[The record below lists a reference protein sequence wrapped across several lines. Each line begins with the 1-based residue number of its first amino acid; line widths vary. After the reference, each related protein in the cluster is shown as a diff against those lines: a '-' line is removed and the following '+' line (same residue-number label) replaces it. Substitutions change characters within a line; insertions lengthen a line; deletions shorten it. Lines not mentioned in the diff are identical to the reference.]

1 MYILLWTIA
10 ERFGFELD
18 LRYDDVA
25 QQWNISLCYPE
36 YRLKQEFYIYDEAK
50 SLDLNLVVH
59 QVLDMMKDMIEAP
72 HKRKIEELN
81 NEIACLREPTVLKGE

>member
-18 LRYDDVA
+18 LRYDDIA
-25 QQWNISLCYPE
+25 QQWNINLYYPE
-36 YRLKQEFYIYDEAK
+36 YRLRQEFYIYDEAK
-50 SLDLNLVVH
+50 NLDLNLMAH

-72 HKRKIEELN
+72 YKRKIEELN
-81 NEIACLREPTVLKGE
+81 NEIACLREDKI

>member
-25 QQWNISLCYPE
+25 QQWNINLYYPE
-36 YRLKQEFYIYDEAK
+36 YRLRQEFYIYDEAK
-50 SLDLNLVVH
+50 NLDLNLVVH

-72 HKRKIEELN
+72 YKRKIEELN
-81 NEIACLREPTVLKGE
+81 NEIAYLKGE

>member
-18 LRYDDVA
+18 LRYDDIA
-25 QQWNISLCYPE
+25 QQWNINLYYPE
-36 YRLKQEFYIYDEAK
+36 YRLRQEFYIYDEAK
-50 SLDLNLVVH
+50 NLDLNLMAH

-72 HKRKIEELN
+72 YKRKIEELN
-81 NEIACLREPTVLKGE
+81 NEIACLKGE

>member
-18 LRYDDVA
+18 LRYDDIA
-25 QQWNISLCYPE
+25 QQWNINLYYPE
-36 YRLKQEFYIYDEAK
+36 YRLRQEFYIYDEAK
-50 SLDLNLVVH
+50 NLDLNLMAH

-72 HKRKIEELN
+72 YKRRIEELN
-81 NEIACLREPTVLKGE
+81 NEIACLKGE